1 MLVCSTHLALF
12 RAISKGIPAGIPFLA
27 IFFFLSTIKTL
38 MRQSQLF
45 GKTLREDPKDEVAAN
60 ARLLERGGFIYK
72 SMAGVY
78 EYLPLGLRALERV
91 NGIIREEMNKI
102 GGQEILLSAL
112 QPKERWE
119 KSGRWASLGEEVMY
133 QFRDHSGREIG
144 LASTHEEVVAE
155 IAVRSIR
162 SYKDLPLF
170 VYQIQTKFR
179 DEPRAKSG
187 LLRGREFLMKD
198 MYSFHRDTDDLNK
211 FYAKADKAYRAIF
224 KRCGLAVYM
233 TEASGGTFTKEF
245 THEYQAPSPAGED
258 LIFFCENCDYAQN
271 REIAT
276 MKEGDPC
283 PKCGGRIATTKSIE
297 VGNIFRLGAKYADAA
312 GLSYTDEK
320 GAKKPV
326 IMGCYGIGPG
336 RVMGT
341 IVETYNDARGIVWPA
356 GVAPFRAHLIVI
368 GNQASPKHPDKSGAT
383 GQARIKNQAE
393 KLYNRLLKSGV
404 DVLYDDRDDK
414 TAGEKF
420 ADADLI
426 GIPYRIVISERTLA
440 KKGIELKAR
449 AESSSR
455 IMSEAVLIKKLLR
468 KTA

>member
-1 MLVCSTHLALF
+1 MM
-12 RAISKGIPAGIPFLA
+12 RG
-27 IFFFLSTIKTL
+27 

-60 ARLLERGGFIYK
+60 ARLLERGGFVYK

-78 EYLPLGLRALERV
+78 EYLPLGLRVLERI
-91 NGIIREEMNKI
+91 NGIIRGEMNKI
-102 GGQEILLSAL
+102 GGQEILLAAL
-112 QPKERWE
+112 QPKDRWE
-119 KSGRWASLGEEVMY
+119 KSGRWQTLGEEVMY

-155 IAVRSIR
+155 MAIRSIR

-224 KRCGLAVYM
+224 RRCGLDAYM
-233 TEASGGTFTKEF
+233 TEASGGAFTKEF
-245 THEYQAPSPAGED
+245 THEYQTPSPAGED
-258 LIFFCENCDYAQN
+258 LIFFCEKCRYAQN
-271 REIAT
+271 REVAT
-276 MKEGDPC
+276 MKDGDPC
-283 PKCGGRIATTKSIE
+283 PKCGGKIATAKSIE

-312 GLSYTDEK
+312 GLSYTDAAGK
-320 GAKKPV
+320 KKPV
-326 IMGCYGIGPG
+326 MMGSYGIGPG
-336 RVMGT
+336 RVLGT
-341 IVETYNDARGIVWPA
+341 IVETYRDDRGIMWPE
-356 GVAPFRAHLIVI
+356 GVAPFQAHLVVL
-368 GNQASPKHPDKSGAT
+368 GAHAT
-383 GQARIKNQAE
+383 PAKRSAE
-393 KLYNRLLKSGV
+393 KLYARLCVKGV

-426 GIPYRIVISERTLA
+426 GMPRRVVISANTLA
-440 KKGIELKAR
+440 KMGVELKGR
-449 AESSSR
+449 GEKQGR
-455 IMSEAVLIKKLLR
+455 IISEAKLLSTLR
-468 KTA
+468 VGMAV

>member
-1 MLVCSTHLALF
+1 
-12 RAISKGIPAGIPFLA
+12 
-27 IFFFLSTIKTL
+27 

-78 EYLPLGLRALERV
+78 EYLPLGLRVLERV
-91 NGIIREEMNKI
+91 NSIIREEMNKI
-102 GGQEILLSAL
+102 GGQEILLAAL

-155 IAVRSIR
+155 MAVRSIR

-224 KRCGLAVYM
+224 KRCGLKVYM
-233 TEASGGTFTKEF
+233 TEASGGAFTKEF

-283 PKCGGRIATTKSIE
+283 PKCGGRIATAKSVE
-297 VGNIFRLGAKYADAA
+297 VGNIFRLGTKYADAS
-312 GLSYTDEK
+312 GLSYTDDK
-320 GAKKPV
+320 GAKKSV
-326 IMGCYGIGPG
+326 IMGSYGIGPG

-341 IVETYNDARGIVWPA
+341 IVETYADARGIVWPA
-356 GVAPFRAHLIVI
+356 GVAPFRAHLVAI
-368 GNQASPKHPDKSGAT
+368 GNQES
-383 GQARIKNQAE
+383 RIKNQAE

-440 KKGIELKAR
+440 KKGIEMKAR
-449 AESSSR
+449 AEAQGR
-455 IMSEAVLIKKLLR
+455 IISASALMKKLLQ
-468 KTA
+468 KA